1 MMTHRVMAVCAAM
14 TILIAGVISAEENV
28 QWIRVTALLETGAGA
43 AQRAEE
49 TLVPGGVYSLEEVDR
64 RGLDEIDGEILE
76 RVRFLG
82 EGMREVEESMRL
94 ATLLAR
100 QYYLPL
106 QVGKEAVLPTI
117 DLNPRLGIVFTPLR
131 FVGDRAVCKVQFL
144 EPEGPSGTTAFSGDP
159 ISLRLQNADLQDVL
173 KVFSKITPFSIEVDP
188 KVVGKVTVDLRDVPW
203 DQALD
208 LVLRINN
215 LGWEKDGE
223 TLRVASLNEMS
234 RRKRVRTDA
243 TINLPRGAWGS
254 ATIASRGDA
263 DNPTVVLMVESVEGP
278 PDLVAERDGL
288 AHPKRVMLV
297 TPTDTILEG
306 SIGKLAVVRGMVTE
320 GGRLRD
326 PEVLAAPSQDFGE
339 RLLKALKTW
348 EFRSVL
354 DEEGRRHEAVVG
366 YGIRLLP
373 SRVLASIGAVE
384 HIGVDVSC
392 RPVPDTPD
400 QFVFSA
406 VITDLDT
413 GGVLSS
419 PIAHTLKGG
428 EARVRTGLI
437 APSGEPA
444 LLEMSF
450 LVAED
455 GKGVSYSWTLT
466 SKGKVLSS
474 HKAEF
479 EF

>member
-1 MMTHRVMAVCAAM
+1 MTHRVMTACAVMA
-14 TILIAGVISAEENV
+14 ILVAGVVSAAEDV

-43 AQRAEE
+43 VHRAEE
-49 TLVPGGVYSLEEVDR
+49 ALVPGGVYSLEEVDR
-64 RGLDEIDGEILE
+64 RGLDAIDAEILE

-82 EGMREVEESMRL
+82 EGMRSVEETMRL

-117 DLNPRLGIVFTPLR
+117 DLNPRLGIVFSPLR

-144 EPEGPSGTTAFSGDP
+144 EPDGPSGTTDFSGDP
-159 ISLRLQNADLQDVL
+159 ITLRLQDADLRDVL
-173 KVFSKITPFSIEVDP
+173 KVFSKIAPYSIEVDP
-188 KVVGKVTVDLRDVPW
+188 KVVGTVTVNLRDLPW

-215 LGWEKDGE
+215 LGWEKEGD
-223 TLRVASLNEMS
+223 TLRVAPLNEMS

-297 TPTDTILEG
+297 TPRNTDLEG
-306 SIGKLAVVRGMVTE
+306 SFGELAVFRGKVTE
-320 GGRLRD
+320 GGRLQD
-326 PEVLAAPSQDFGE
+326 LEILAAPSQEYGD
-339 RLLKALKTW
+339 RLLEALNTW

-354 DEEGRRHEAVVG
+354 DEEGRRNEAVVG

-384 HIGVDVSC
+384 HVGVDVSC
-392 RPVPDTPD
+392 RPVPNEPG
-400 QFVFSA
+400 QYVFSA
-406 VITDLDT
+406 IITDLDT

-419 PIAHTLKGG
+419 PIVHTLKGSV
-428 EARVRTGLI
+428 ATVRTGLI

-444 LLEMSF
+444 LLEISF
-450 LVAED
+450 LVADD

-466 SKGKVLSS
+466 SEGTVLSS

-479 EF
+479 EL